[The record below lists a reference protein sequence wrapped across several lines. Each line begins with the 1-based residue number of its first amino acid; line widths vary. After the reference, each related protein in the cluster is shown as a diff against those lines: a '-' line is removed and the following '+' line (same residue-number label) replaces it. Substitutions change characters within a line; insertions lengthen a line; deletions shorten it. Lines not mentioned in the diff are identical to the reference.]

1 MALNPG
7 IHPVYDSM
15 EHLFFPEKRL
25 QPMVI
30 SWRRILAAATIQLHR
45 ATVTTFQYQ
54 RAQSLHEINYFSPV
68 FRDPHDSYPTPNSHV
83 HQNAR
88 IRQGPNTFSSSA
100 NSITFATSRGRT
112 PTRAR
117 DTIGGSRGKCQSRE
131 SHRPNSFFLCDA
143 ILRVPAPVPRM
154 QHTVRNKKFKND
166 GGILV
171 VSLT

>member
-30 SWRRILAAATIQLHR
+30 SWRCILAAATIQLRR

-54 RAQSLHEINYFSPV
+54 QTQSLHEINYFSPV
-68 FRDPHDSYPTPNSHV
+68 FRDPHDSYPTPNSRV

-88 IRQGPNTFSSSA
+88 IRQVPNTFSSSA
-100 NSITFATSRGRT
+100 DSITFATSRGRT

-117 DTIGGSRGKCQSRE
+117 AAPGASANLGSPIALTPFFCAMQYSE
-131 SHRPNSFFLCDA
+131 FQHRCHIRN
-143 ILRVPAPVPRM
+143 I
-154 QHTVRNKKFKND
+154 HNKKFKND